1 MQQLYLHQSD
11 NSFVY
16 VCLFYVVM
24 FQGPAQLSI
33 ACSMHMDG
41 KPGSE
46 ATSVHGPLP
55 FMFWI
60 LGRNFVGM

>member
-41 KPGSE
+41 AWEWSYLCPW
-46 ATSVHGPLP
+46 APTIYV
-55 FMFWI
+55 
-60 LGRNFVGM
+60 LGFV